1 MEGAEATLVREASA
15 EEWVEDEEEECMV
28 MVVAATMATTTMDPT
43 MEEVALEDEVVTM
56 IGARGPERIWMD
68 LLAG

>member
-1 MEGAEATLVREASA
+1 MVKEASA
-15 EEWVEDEEEECMV
+15 EVWVEDEEEACMV
-28 MVVAATMATTTMDPT
+28 TVVVVVSMAMTTMDLT

-56 IGARGPERIWMD
+56 IGARGLERIWMD